1 MANRPAFFSVLLILA
16 AAQIFLAIPIYT
28 ARITEPFWWP
38 VLGLLPVWAGI
49 LWQRRRGSF
58 TITLASHGLLAL
70 SALVLVAGL
79 LRGSAW
85 LGAVGLWLLAAAV
98 GVSARDERGASAPL
112 LYSVPWL
119 LLAWLP
125 GRWAASSWLWLM
137 SQISRKLL
145 VDAVDRGHLVWTEGT
160 ALLTRSGDC
169 DPAVICNSP
178 FAWGGLTAVAWL
190 MILVRRRSL
199 PQTFLIMVLSV
210 VFQII
215 SAAGI
220 VWLCLRQLNS
230 VGGTSEWAPTLAH
243 AGLLFSGV
251 LGLVLSDFFVTA
263 LMAPMHVGTDGGDGG
278 INPLADFWNR
288 WVSVLPPEELVKLPP
303 QGFVAGLR
311 QLFEVPL
318 RSAISQTLWAWWDSR
333 SLLRLAA
340 GVPLLGL
347 AITILLSVM
356 GKSELA
362 AINRAESRLEIAT
375 SAGQSQDQEEA
386 LRTLISLQPEFAALK
401 LRLAALFWANGDRD
415 ACLEQLRPLTA
426 DGAAS
431 YAPACFWLVRN
442 SLSPLPLVSL
452 TDNDRVR
459 HLLKVID
466 ADPDNAE
473 AFSLLA
479 QSYLSLGEVS
489 LAERAFVNAADKDPE
504 RNLQLLQF
512 YRAIGRKIG
521 DQARF
526 ETYLQ
531 KLQQLDLE
539 KPGDVARTMEIVRL
553 QLLLGRTKEAL
564 DNVISARSTIDS
576 DELRR
581 LEAEARLIR
590 VRVNTGLAFL
600 RMQEVIDD
608 AQMAMQLAPGFMNPL
623 KLSVKMKILEGAEFD
638 LAVVRQVLDYWQ
650 RQDGTD
656 DSVRLGQGLA
666 LFLAEDYA
674 AAVDRLQ
681 NNSQLDT
688 EERLTLISALQRSGQ
703 VDQAGAAAEAAVAAL
718 GPFQDLPRKRQAVL
732 FHAAAGNPERG
743 LVAVEENGETSENQQ
758 VRALVSL
765 LQFDQLSGY
774 PGDMSLAAVSWKA
787 PATADVEKLL
797 SLLKDALLRDTTQS
811 AAARRLYRVRRS
823 ALVTEQDFDNWLF
836 KVRAELASPERLLLV
851 VGTMALNEEAW
862 QDALY
867 WLDAAVKAA
876 RVAPVTAMNNLALAI
891 VRAGVRDRYPEA
903 LTLVTKAFQASPENP
918 DLLAS
923 RGEVRMALGQWDV
936 AKADLERS
944 LVLQPENNDAIRL
957 LPAVYE
963 ALGDQEAATAF
974 RQKYA
979 DKKAL
984 K

>member
-1 MANRPAFFSVLLILA
+1 MPPKGFTAG
-16 AAQIFLAIPIYT
+16 FL
-28 ARITEPFWWP
+28 E
-38 VLGLLPVWAGI
+38 
-49 LWQRRRGSF
+49 
-58 TITLASHGLLAL
+58 
-70 SALVLVAGL
+70 
-79 LRGSAW
+79 
-85 LGAVGLWLLAAAV
+85 
-98 GVSARDERGASAPL
+98 
-112 LYSVPWL
+112 
-119 LLAWLP
+119 
-125 GRWAASSWLWLM
+125 
-137 SQISRKLL
+137 
-145 VDAVDRGHLVWTEGT
+145 
-160 ALLTRSGDC
+160 
-169 DPAVICNSP
+169 
-178 FAWGGLTAVAWL
+178 
-190 MILVRRRSL
+190 
-199 PQTFLIMVLSV
+199 
-210 VFQII
+210 VFQ
-215 SAAGI
+215 
-220 VWLCLRQLNS
+220 
-230 VGGTSEWAPTLAH
+230 
-243 AGLLFSGV
+243 
-251 LGLVLSDFFVTA
+251 
-263 LMAPMHVGTDGGDGG
+263 
-278 INPLADFWNR
+278 
-288 WVSVLPPEELVKLPP
+288 
-303 QGFVAGLR
+303 
-311 QLFEVPL
+311 VPL
-318 RSAISQTLWAWWDSR
+318 RSGISQTLWAWWDSR

-347 AITILLSVM
+347 AIMILLSVM

-386 LRTLISLQPEFAALK
+386 LRTLISLQPEFGALK

-431 YAPACFWLVRN
+431 YAPAYFWLVRN

-743 LVAVEENGETSENQQ
+743 LVAVEENGETSESQQ

-867 WLDAAVKAA
+867 WLDAAVQAS
-876 RVAPVTAMNNLALAI
+876 RVAPEAAMNNLALAI
-891 VRAGVRDRYPEA
+891 VRAGVSDRYPEA
-903 LTLVTKAFQASPENP
+903 QTLVTKALQAFPDNP
-918 DLLAS
+918 DVLAS
-923 RGEVRMALGQWDV
+923 RGEVRMALGQWDL

-944 LVLQPENNDAIRL
+944 LVLQPQNPDAIRL

-963 ALGDQEAATAF
+963 TLGDQEAATAF
-974 RQKYA
+974 RRKHA